1 LAFNRVGDAGGYFTG
16 FMLPPLQTPEG
27 VREATKSIRCIADAI
42 SVPFLFETAV
52 NYLRPMK
59 GMIPDGAFTSQ
70 ICTES
75 QCGILLDLHNI
86 WANQLNGRQ
95 SVEEFLSEIPLDQVV
110 ELHIAGGL
118 EIDGLWLDA
127 HSGSVPWELLELTK
141 CILPRLPN
149 AKAMIFEIMPNFI
162 PSFGLEAVRRQ
173 IDVLQEIWELR
184 SSSRNQPGTR
194 IPQPQLVSRDAL
206 DVTGVTPRQWESALG
221 STVLGRVPE
230 NDLAREL
237 VLDPGVKALQ
247 NLVWNFRA
255 GAIADT
261 LKLTVR
267 LLFLSWGTDRTRDL
281 LTEYFESHPPELFG
295 SAEGH
300 AFADWLQRRSLELP
314 YLDEVLAF
322 EAATLRSLLNGTTEV
337 VRFTRAPLPFLQEIA
352 DGNLPS
358 IEEPG
363 TFELE
368 ITPDVDMVVGTV
380 TPRAAPTDRSWS
392 LSGTTDADNQA

>member
-1 LAFNRVGDAGGYFTG
+1 
-16 FMLPPLQTPEG
+16 
-27 VREATKSIRCIADAI
+27 
-42 SVPFLFETAV
+42 
-52 NYLRPMK
+52 
-59 GMIPDGAFTSQ
+59 
-70 ICTES
+70 
-75 QCGILLDLHNI
+75 
-86 WANQLNGRQ
+86 
-95 SVEEFLSEIPLDQVV
+95 
-110 ELHIAGGL
+110 
-118 EIDGLWLDA
+118 
-127 HSGSVPWELLELTK
+127 
-141 CILPRLPN
+141 
-149 AKAMIFEIMPNFI
+149 
-162 PSFGLEAVRRQ
+162 
-173 IDVLQEIWELR
+173 
-184 SSSRNQPGTR
+184 
-194 IPQPQLVSRDAL
+194 
-206 DVTGVTPRQWESALG
+206 
-221 STVLGRVPE
+221 
-230 NDLAREL
+230 
-237 VLDPGVKALQ
+237 LDPGVKALQ